1 MFCVY
6 GAGVGRGRRLGHLEG
21 LDSFLRPPEINQHLM
36 LHEVGLNELE
46 TAENMGEENPFA
58 LQVGPT
64 HGALLGESR
73 KGKFW

>member
-1 MFCVY
+1 
-6 GAGVGRGRRLGHLEG
+6 
-21 LDSFLRPPEINQHLM
+21 M

-58 LQVGPT
+58 LQVGPA